1 MFRISL
7 LIIFVFLLCRAVIWL
22 VQKHHDAR
30 GSGREFN
37 RLVSEGILDESVYE
51 GAVWREVER
60 FGRRRMRA
68 KLAKAQRRI
77 IRDTK
82 TFLRN
87 EYLEAHPPSIYQYII
102 IFLIASVLGLVLE
115 TVYTFIMFG
124 VVESRVGLVWGPFS
138 PLYGCGAVL
147 LTVCLWQVRD
157 RPWWQIFLLSALLG
171 GALEQTT
178 GWSMERFANAE
189 SWTYL
194 GLPDHITQWV
204 AWRFLAMWGLI
215 GLTWCKVIMP
225 ELIYRIGQPTTNRQ
239 MVVVG
244 VLTAFMTLDI
254 VMTLACFWRA
264 GQRHRGVPPSNP
276 FEVYVDTHFDD
287 DFIADTFENM
297 QIGGKLPPAD
307 R

>member
-115 TVYTFIMFG
+115 TVYTFVMFG

-138 PLYGCGAVL
+138 PLYG
-147 LTVCLWQVRD
+147 
-157 RPWWQIFLLSALLG
+157 
-171 GALEQTT
+171 
-178 GWSMERFANAE
+178 
-189 SWTYL
+189 
-194 GLPDHITQWV
+194 
-204 AWRFLAMWGLI
+204 
-215 GLTWCKVIMP
+215 
-225 ELIYRIGQPTTNRQ
+225 
-239 MVVVG
+239 
-244 VLTAFMTLDI
+244 
-254 VMTLACFWRA
+254 
-264 GQRHRGVPPSNP
+264 
-276 FEVYVDTHFDD
+276 
-287 DFIADTFENM
+287 
-297 QIGGKLPPAD
+297 
-307 R
+307 

>member
-7 LIIFVFLLCRAVIWL
+7 LIIFVFLLCRAIIWL

-115 TVYTFIMFG
+115 TVYTFVMFG

-178 GWSMERFANAE
+178 GWGMERFANAE

-204 AWRFLAMWGLI
+204 AWRFLAMWGAHRAHLVQ
-215 GLTWCKVIMP
+215 GHHARAHLP
-225 ELIYRIGQPTTNRQ
+225 HRPAHHDPADGRGGRADRLHDARHRDDG
-239 MVVVG
+239 G
-244 VLTAFMTLDI
+244 VL
-254 VMTLACFWRA
+254 LARGPAASGRA
-264 GQRHRGVPPSNP
+264 AEQSLRGVRR
-276 FEVYVDTHFDD
+276 H
-287 DFIADTFENM
+287 A
-297 QIGGKLPPAD
+297 L